1 MKYIKTY
8 GISGLLEWHGFIN
21 NNGVSMQLHFT
32 NGSMTAHGVAPATF
46 TSKNEITQHF
56 IENSDQFKN
65 GRIRLVRSVPIPG
78 TENDDNHVE
87 KHVKPVKTVQS
98 DGTEGRPEEDENA
111 VDGVEGVAVKKT
123 QVKVSSVEDAKDYL
137 VDKFGIAGSKL
148 RTRAACI
155 AAGEENGIEFIWE

>member
-8 GISGLLEWHGFIN
+8 GIIGLLEWHGFIN

-46 TSKNEITQHF
+46 TSKNEVTQHF

-78 TENDDNHVE
+78 TEYDD
-87 KHVKPVKTVQS
+87 KPVEQPAKPENPVHST
-98 DGTEGRPEEDENA
+98 DTEGRPEEGENA
-111 VDGVEGVAVKKT
+111 VDGSEGVAVKKV

-137 VDKFGIAGSKL
+137 VDKFGIASSKL

>member
-8 GISGLLEWHGFIN
+8 GIIGLLEWHGFIN

-46 TSKNEITQHF
+46 TSKNEVTQHF
-56 IENSDQFKN
+56 IENSEQFKN

-78 TENDDNHVE
+78 TENDD
-87 KHVKPVKTVQS
+87 KPVEQPEEPVQS
-98 DGTEGRPEEDENA
+98 TGTGDQADDGEGQAAGGE
-111 VDGVEGVAVKKT
+111 KT

-137 VDKFGIAGSKL
+137 VDKFGIASSKL

>member
-8 GISGLLEWHGFIN
+8 GINGLLEWHGFIN

-46 TSKNEITQHF
+46 TSKNEVTQHF
-56 IENSDQFKN
+56 IEHSDQFKN
-65 GRIRLVRSVPIPG
+65 GRIRLVRTVPIPG
-78 TENDDNHVE
+78 TEDDDKPEDQPVRPAEEPEQSAGTDGQAAADAGGE
-87 KHVKPVKTVQS
+87 KV
-98 DGTEGRPEEDENA
+98 
-111 VDGVEGVAVKKT
+111 

>member
-1 MKYIKTY
+1 MRYIKTY
-8 GISGLLEWHGFIN
+8 GINGLLEWHGFIN

-46 TSKNEITQHF
+46 TSKNEVTQHF

-65 GRIRLVRSVPIPG
+65 GRIRLVRAVPIPG
-78 TENDDNHVE
+78 TENDD
-87 KHVKPVKTVQS
+87 KPVEQAAAPTSKPAQS
-98 DGTEGRPEEDENA
+98 ADAEEQTEEGE
-111 VDGVEGVAVKKT
+111 EGVAVKKT
-123 QVKVSSVEDAKDYL
+123 QVKVSSVEDAKEYL
-137 VDKFGIAGSKL
+137 VDKFGIASSKL

>member
-8 GISGLLEWHGFIN
+8 GINGLLEWHGFIN
-21 NNGVSMQLHFT
+21 HNGVSMQLHFT

-46 TSKNEITQHF
+46 TSKNEVTQHF

-65 GRIRLVRSVPIPG
+65 GRIRLVRAVPIPG
-78 TENDDNHVE
+78 TENDD
-87 KHVKPVKTVQS
+87 KPAGRQVHST
-98 DGTEGRPEEDENA
+98 DTENRPK
-111 VDGVEGVAVKKT
+111 EGEGAEGEVTGGEGAGKV

-137 VDKFGIAGSKL
+137 VEHFGIAGSKL